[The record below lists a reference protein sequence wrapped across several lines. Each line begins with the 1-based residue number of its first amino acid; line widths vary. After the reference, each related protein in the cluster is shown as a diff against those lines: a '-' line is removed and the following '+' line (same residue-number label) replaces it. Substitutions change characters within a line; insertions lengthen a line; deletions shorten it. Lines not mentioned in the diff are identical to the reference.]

1 MSEEGTVQHLS
12 FVVYFVT
19 DFEMFLR
26 KFQTMH
32 LLVYI
37 FYTEMGNLWNTMSKF
52 IRSKYLYNL
61 QNGNKTK
68 VSVTELLLIDIN
80 DKNYFESL
88 KSLE

>member
-19 DFEMFLR
+19 DFGMFFR
-26 KFQTMH
+26 KFQTMR

-68 VSVTELLLIDIN
+68 VSVTEVLLIDIN

>member
-26 KFQTMH
+26 KFQTMR

-37 FYTEMGNLWNTMSKF
+37 FYTEMGNLWNAMSKF

>member
-26 KFQTMH
+26 KFQTMR

>member
-26 KFQTMH
+26 KFQTMR

-37 FYTEMGNLWNTMSKF
+37 FYTEMGNLWNTTSKF

-68 VSVTELLLIDIN
+68 VSVTEPLLIDIN

>member
-1 MSEEGTVQHLS
+1 
-12 FVVYFVT
+12 
-19 DFEMFLR
+19 
-26 KFQTMH
+26 
-32 LLVYI
+32 
-37 FYTEMGNLWNTMSKF
+37 MGNLWNTMSKF